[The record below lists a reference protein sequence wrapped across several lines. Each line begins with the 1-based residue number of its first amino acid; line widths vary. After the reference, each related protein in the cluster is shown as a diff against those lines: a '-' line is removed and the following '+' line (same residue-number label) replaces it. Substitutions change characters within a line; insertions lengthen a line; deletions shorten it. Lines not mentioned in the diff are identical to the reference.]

1 MDDAKGLAGGAR
13 GYGEVR
19 GHRSGPG
26 RRHTQV
32 TQELPLIG
40 AHFLNVDSARDGR
53 FDPTRAELLIYAYED
68 GDWRFYGPSYITSA
82 GRRLRGGGAGGLR
95 RPLRR
100 QCSQRS
106 GFFIER
112 MGHQMHLWVRENPS
126 GMFNQGPSG
135 AAGLRRQKRQRPA
148 PAAGSPA
155 RLEYPCRLDCACRSR
170 RLHVSSGH
178 SLASSSADGE
188 SSGLRVLTEALGLR
202 RL

>member
-135 AAGLRRQKRQRPA
+135 AAGLRRQKRHIP
-148 PAAGSPA
+148 
-155 RLEYPCRLDCACRSR
+155 RLLQV
-170 RLHVSSGH
+170 LQ
-178 SLASSSADGE
+178 LASNIPAVSI
-188 SSGLRVLTEALGLR
+188 ALVGAGVFTY
-202 RL
+202 RLVTLWLVARPTGRALACGY